1 MWDDKVVLALLPPLG
16 SDVSQLGLHDI
27 RKYSNWIF
35 FFSLKHMCGKF
46 SDVMETW
53 WSSFENLNVSSLVS
67 CIREESVHSWRQWK
81 LGVFWENQEGSWEC
95 QHHNKTALEQQME
108 KSSGY
113 NRCINLSQ
121 RRTAGFHILL
131 VLTNTIFSPD
141 EVLELYDVWILSEKL
156 LELTFAAA
164 WLLIPEMSC
173 VWQSIAGTEFW
184 QETAVF
190 SVSAGF
196 VYQAPLFWRGGD
208 LWQ

>member
-1 MWDDKVVLALLPPLG
+1 
-16 SDVSQLGLHDI
+16 
-27 RKYSNWIF
+27 
-35 FFSLKHMCGKF
+35 MCGKF
-46 SDVMETW
+46 SDVMENW

-141 EVLELYDVWILSEKL
+141 EVLELYDVWMLSETAGAHFCSSL
-156 LELTFAAA
+156 APNSRDVLCLAEYRRHWILTRNCCIQCFC
-164 WLLIPEMSC
+164 WLCFSGPFILARRWPLAIIQLSVKTFWTLIKSRSMNK
-173 VWQSIAGTEFW
+173 
-184 QETAVF
+184 F
-190 SVSAGF
+190 SS
-196 VYQAPLFWRGGD
+196 
-208 LWQ
+208 